1 VVYSDGYTPDLIDEV
16 NRDLKNP
23 RQRSNTREEMDLG
36 LDIAA
41 SGMIAEQ
48 VRQDQLANDMANAS
62 TPGFKPDES
71 PQHSFGAVLL
81 ANTEG
86 GAAVG
91 SVNDGVALGKT
102 YTNMTPGTM
111 QETGEPLDFAIEGN
125 GFFAVKT
132 AQGVRYTRDGQFTT
146 SSTGLLTDASGD
158 PVLDAKG
165 AQIKVSAT
173 GTVPASAVGVF
184 EVPGAVKQG
193 ENLYTGTA
201 SGKPSGTVRQGSL
214 EGSGVDAAKAM
225 VEMITSMRSFQSG
238 QQAIQSIGQT
248 LQEAASQ
255 VGSLNPNA

>member
-1 VVYSDGYTPDLIDEV
+1 
-16 NRDLKNP
+16 
-23 RQRSNTREEMDLG
+23 MDLG

-41 SGMIAEQ
+41 SGMVAEQ
-48 VRQDQLANDMANAS
+48 VRQDQLANDLANSS
-62 TPGFKPDES
+62 TPGFKPDET

-86 GAAVG
+86 GEAVG
-91 SVNDGVALGKT
+91 SVNEGVQLGKAF
-102 YTNMTPGTM
+102 TNMTPGTM
-111 QETGEPLDFAIEGN
+111 QETGEPLDFAIVGD

-132 AQGVRYTRDGQFTT
+132 PQGVRYTRDGQFTT
-146 SSTGLLTDASGD
+146 SAQGVLTDASGD

-184 EVPGAVKQG
+184 EVPGAAKQG

-201 SGKPSGTVRQGSL
+201 AGKPSGTVRQGSL
-214 EGSGVDAAKAM
+214 EGSGVDAAKVM
-225 VEMITSMRSFQSG
+225 VEMFTAMRSFQSG
-238 QQAIQSIGQT
+238 QQAIQAIGQT

-255 VGSLNPNA
+255 VGSLNGGS

>member
-1 VVYSDGYTPDLIDEV
+1 
-16 NRDLKNP
+16 
-23 RQRSNTREEMDLG
+23 MDLG

-48 VRQDQLANDMANAS
+48 IRQDQLSNDLANAS
-62 TPGFKPDES
+62 TPGFKPDET
-71 PQHSFGAVLL
+71 PQHSFGSVLL

-91 SVNDGVALGKT
+91 SVDQGVALGQA

-111 QETGEPLDFAIEGN
+111 QETGEPLDFAIEGS

-132 AQGVRYTRDGQFTT
+132 AQGIRYTRDGQFTT
-146 SSTGLLTDASGD
+146 SAAGVLTDTNGD

-165 AQIKVSAT
+165 AQIKVGAG
-173 GTVPASAVGVF
+173 GTVPAGAVGVF

-193 ENLYTGTA
+193 ENLYTGKA
-201 SGKPSGTVRQGSL
+201 AGKPTGTVRQGSL
-214 EGSGVDAAKAM
+214 EGSGVDAAKVM
-225 VEMITSMRSFQSG
+225 VEMITSLRSFQSG
-238 QQAIQSIGQT
+238 QQAIQSIAGT

-255 VGSLNPNA
+255 VGSLGT